1 MHSAFQAGD
10 LEAAES
16 QMPQPQGK
24 AATFGLPKE
33 GSSAEQEVG
42 HLSTA
47 FCAVNVSSSIRVT
60 MEIREQEHTLRGAA
74 SASSTFL
81 GFAIVGKLG
90 RTSKIATHL
99 PKQRQL
105 MLFEM

>member
-33 GSSAEQEVG
+33 SSSTEQEVG
-42 HLSTA
+42 HFLSTA
-47 FCAVNVSSSIRVT
+47 FCAVSVSSSIRVT
-60 MEIREQEHTLRGAA
+60 TEIREQEQEHTLWGAA
-74 SASSTFL
+74 SVFSTFP
-81 GFAIVGKLG
+81 GFAIMWKLG
-90 RTSKIATHL
+90 RKS
-99 PKQRQL
+99 
-105 MLFEM
+105 